1 MALTFEVGLAIGL
14 AYSIFVAIVLGV
26 TALRINSDWSETCER
41 LDREWQQLATR
52 IVLENYKRHVIEG
65 R

>member
-1 MALTFEVGLAIGL
+1 MTLTFEVGLAIGL

-26 TALRINSDWSETCER
+26 TALRINSDWAETCER
-41 LDREWQQLATR
+41 LGREWQQLATR